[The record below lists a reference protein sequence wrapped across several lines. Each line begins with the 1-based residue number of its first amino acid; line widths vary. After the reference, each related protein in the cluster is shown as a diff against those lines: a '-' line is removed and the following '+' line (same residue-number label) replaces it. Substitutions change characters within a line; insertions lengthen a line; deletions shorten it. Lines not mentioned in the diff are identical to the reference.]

1 VVGRTDES
9 REATGLAERG
19 RAARAE
25 GDFGG
30 AVSSLLDA
38 ARTYGALGDK
48 KSARECADEVLA
60 LWPAFEESKTLFLE
74 PARPKKPSI
83 AAGRRRGRPKP
94 APAQREP
101 SPAAP
106 SKALPSMFVEMHA
119 EALLLAGREREA
131 RARFAE
137 ALAGVEAEVA
147 RRRASQ
153 EWSEAFSAG
162 LTLLR
167 LADRVGDAKRLERAR
182 REFVALARESARES
196 LTAEYFARGKDD
208 LPLAAIEAAARE
220 ARGLG
225 DGALGDSIKG
235 DEREVL
241 ERSAELLEMLSD
253 ERGAAQAVLSWEDA
267 WSFLDARPQMR
278 RALLERPELARS
290 LTGPLASL
298 EGLAETH
305 PARLEVREFADRV
318 DAVVARASGRAPAL
332 RQRLASSRPP

>member
-1 VVGRTDES
+1 LVERASES
-9 REATGLAERG
+9 PDAAALAELG

-30 AVSSLLDA
+30 AVSALLDA
-38 ARTYGALGDK
+38 ARTYAAGGDK
-48 KSARECADEVLA
+48 KSARTCADEVLA

-83 AAGRRRGRPKP
+83 PSGRRRGRAKP
-94 APAQREP
+94 ALPPRE
-101 SPAAP
+101 AAP
-106 SKALPSMFVEMHA
+106 PAPGKALPSMFVEMHA

-131 RARFAE
+131 RALFAE
-137 ALAGVEAEVA
+137 ALASVEVEVA

-162 LTLLR
+162 LSLLR
-167 LADRVGDAKRLERAR
+167 LARRVDDAARLEGAR

-208 LPLAAIEAAARE
+208 LPLAAIEAAALE

-225 DGALGDSIKG
+225 DGPLADSVRA

-267 WSFLDARPQMR
+267 WSFLDSRPQMR

-290 LTGPLASL
+290 LAGPLSSL
-298 EGLAETH
+298 EGLAATH
-305 PARLEVREFADRV
+305 PARLEVSEFADRV
-318 DAVVARASGRAPAL
+318 DSVVAWAANRAPVLRKRLAAP
-332 RQRLASSRPP
+332 RQR